1 MSSWYFNESDLGD
14 LGYVTMVSD
23 SLDMPKRRGGNK
35 LIPLR
40 HGRVFEEKYYDERV
54 IELGLEIVEASIQA
68 LEEKM
73 DVVKA
78 LFGKT
83 TLGLLAQVL
92 EDGTTVRWAW
102 AEFTGD
108 LNGNRISPVSQ
119 RLVLEF
125 TMPEPFFRSNT
136 LTSDTQTINA
146 SPKTYTLNNPGT
158 AQETKPKITLT
169 GPLSNTEI
177 TNTTNGVKV
186 KYNGS
191 ITAGHYVVIDVDAD
205 TGEFT
210 AVDDLA
216 ADVIGNVTHEG
227 AAALLVLES
236 GDNDLSVTD
245 GTHTTGT
252 VKIEFYAPY
261 L

>member
-1 MSSWYFNESDLGD
+1 MSSWYFNEVDLST

-54 IELGLEIVEASIQA
+54 IELGLEIVEDSIQA
-68 LEEKM
+68 LEQKM

-83 TLGLLAQVL
+83 TLGLLSQVL
-92 EDGTTVRWAW
+92 EDETVRSAQ
-102 AEFTGD
+102 AEFSGD

-125 TMPEPFFRSNT
+125 TMPEPFFRSDT
-136 LTSDTQTINA
+136 LISDTQTINA
-146 SPKTYTLNNPGT
+146 SPKTYTLSNPGT

-177 TNTTNGVKV
+177 TNTENDVSV
-186 KYNGS
+186 KYNGT
-191 ITAGHYVVIDVDAD
+191 ITAGHYVVIDVDAE
-205 TGEFT
+205 TGEYT

-216 ADVIGNVTHEG
+216 NDVIGNVTHEG
-227 AAALLVLES
+227 AAALFVLES
-236 GDNDLSVTD
+236 GNNDLSVTD
-245 GTHTTGT
+245 DTHTTGT